1 MPPMTT
7 PQLPADLRSAE
18 AELLAAL
25 RSALAAEP
33 RGRWTAE
40 LRFEGLRLLP
50 VLLRLAEAL
59 SVDRPDLR
67 LLFADMGATAL
78 AQRDA
83 PQLAERVA
91 SYNDQLRSAAELA
104 GDGLLL
110 LVGAS
115 PAEYEQVERLCN
127 GHAGPVVL
135 LNATL
140 EDAAVGIG
148 SVARQRRRGF
158 LTTLQNAY
166 ALIPA
171 AESALRHAHPHDWEL
186 YRLDPDGYR
195 LAGTFERRPDGEEQA
210 AVLAGEGAAGGLGAN
225 LRALDS
231 LLEGLQN

>member
-1 MPPMTT
+1 MTT

-25 RSALAAEP
+25 GSALASSP

-50 VLLRLAEAL
+50 VWLRLVEAL
-59 SVDRPDLR
+59 SVERPDLR

-83 PQLAERVA
+83 PQLAERIA
-91 SYNDQLRSAAELA
+91 SFGEQLRAAGEQP
-104 GDGLLL
+104 GEELLL

-115 PAEYEQVERLCN
+115 PAEYSQVEQLCTA
-127 GHAGPVVL
+127 HAGPVVL
-135 LNATL
+135 LNAAL

-158 LTTLQNAY
+158 LTTLENAY

-171 AESALRHAHPHDWEL
+171 SSSALRHAHPGEWEL

-195 LAGTFERRPDGEEQA
+195 FAASFERRPDGEQQA
-210 AVLAGEGAAGGLGAN
+210 AALEGEGAGGLGAN